1 MKEKILFLII
11 FSSLTFLYSCDE
23 LFDFLNKN
31 NIQISEEEIIDGLKT
46 ALKVGTDTA
55 VTETSVTDGYYG
67 NKIIKILLPSE
78 ADIIIN
84 NINTPTLQALGIPE
98 LVENVILRINRAAE
112 DAAAEARPIF
122 YSAITN
128 MTIYDGLNILYGQN
142 PLDSLSDSNVF
153 DSIAATKYLKGKTF
167 DQLFELF
174 KPKMYSALNKKIIS
188 NISANDA
195 WNTLV
200 NTYNKVVENDVFGLL
215 NLKKVNTDLGKHVT
229 NKALEGL
236 FYIVSVEEKKIR
248 LDPKQWSISILQKI
262 FGFVKDNPDINAVS
276 LN

>member
-112 DAAAEARPIF
+112 DAAAEAGPIF